1 VIPGSERLAAVMQT
15 ALIAAFL
22 LALGGAFVPGAI
34 GHASGVACV
43 ALLIC
48 APVARVGWLTVE
60 WARTG
65 DRRFALL
72 GAVLLGVLVT
82 SGLLAFLR

>member
-1 VIPGSERLAAVMQT
+1 MIPGSHRLAGLMQI

-43 ALLIC
+43 VLLIC
-48 APVARVGWLTVE
+48 APVVRVGWLTVE

-65 DRRFALL
+65 DRRFAAL
-72 GAVLLGVLVT
+72 GGVL
-82 SGLLAFLR
+82 

>member
-1 VIPGSERLAAVMQT
+1 MIPGMARLAGLMQT

-22 LALGGAFVPGAI
+22 LALGGAFVPGAV

-43 ALLIC
+43 VLLIS
-48 APVARVGWLTVE
+48 APVVRVGWLTVE

-65 DRRFALL
+65 DHRFALL
-72 GAVLLGVLVT
+72 GALLLGVLAT
-82 SGLLAFLR
+82 SGALAFLK

>member
-1 VIPGSERLAAVMQT
+1 MIPGSHRLAGLMQI

-34 GHASGVACV
+34 GHASGVACI
-43 ALLIC
+43 ALLMC

-60 WARTG
+60 WARAG
-65 DRRFALL
+65 DRRFAML

-82 SGLLAFLR
+82 SGVLAFLK